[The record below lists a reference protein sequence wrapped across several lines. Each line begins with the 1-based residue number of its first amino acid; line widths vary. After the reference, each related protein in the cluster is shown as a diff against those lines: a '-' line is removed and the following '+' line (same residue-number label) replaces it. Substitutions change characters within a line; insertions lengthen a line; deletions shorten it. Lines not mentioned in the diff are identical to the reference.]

1 MKLKPLLISLA
12 AVSALAA
19 GAANA
24 AQVIVTT
31 GAGYVKMVDA
41 LAALYQK
48 ETGVAVE
55 KSFGGNIGQM
65 LAQVKH
71 GSGVNVVISDEAS
84 LEKFHDALAPDARRL
99 GDTPLVL
106 VWRKGLELKRPEDIA
121 LDSVKTVASPNPKAA
136 VYGRSA
142 AKWLKATGL
151 DAKVAPKLQVVG
163 TVPQVYSYV
172 TTGNMDAG
180 FVNLAVLK
188 SGTEALGGHAA
199 IRDESAVVHMTVRPV
214 RGAEADADVKAFM
227 DFLASEKAKPVLRKF
242 GIECGR
248 PRRTP
253 AMIDLILNEPQ
264 LLFSLALTAKTCLVT
279 LALFL
284 VAGPLAG
291 YYLARAPGVAPRVL
305 GFIITIPLVFPPVA
319 LGYMLLTA
327 LGRTSLVGGAL
338 EPFGLSLIFNETA
351 VALAGF
357 IAGLPLVVRPL
368 QAAFA
373 SPRLIELEEAA
384 RIHGA
389 GRRDVFL
396 RITLPL
402 VRPSLA
408 AALLLGCA
416 RVSGEVGITMMLGGN
431 ISERTNTLSL
441 EIFNA
446 VSRADFDAANALCL
460 LLSLFA
466 AVIFLAAEL
475 LIRRSPRL

>member
-1 MKLKPLLISLA
+1 MRTSARQPDTDHSQPKDIITKPKPLLITLA

-19 GAANA
+19 SAANA
-24 AQVIVTT
+24 AQVVVTT
-31 GAGYVKMVDA
+31 GASYDA

-55 KSFGGNIGQM
+55 TSFGGNIGQM
-65 LAQVKH
+65 LAPVKH

-99 GDTPLVL
+99 GDT
-106 VWRKGLELKRPEDIA
+106 
-121 LDSVKTVASPNPKAA
+121 
-136 VYGRSA
+136 
-142 AKWLKATGL
+142 
-151 DAKVAPKLQVVG
+151 
-163 TVPQVYSYV
+163 
-172 TTGNMDAG
+172 
-180 FVNLAVLK
+180 
-188 SGTEALGGHAA
+188 
-199 IRDESAVVHMTVRPV
+199 
-214 RGAEADADVKAFM
+214 
-227 DFLASEKAKPVLRKF
+227 
-242 GIECGR
+242 
-248 PRRTP
+248 
-253 AMIDLILNEPQ
+253 
-264 LLFSLALTAKTCLVT
+264 
-279 LALFL
+279 
-284 VAGPLAG
+284 
-291 YYLARAPGVAPRVL
+291 
-305 GFIITIPLVFPPVA
+305 
-319 LGYMLLTA
+319 
-327 LGRTSLVGGAL
+327 
-338 EPFGLSLIFNETA
+338 
-351 VALAGF
+351 
-357 IAGLPLVVRPL
+357 PLVVRPL

>member
-55 KSFGGNIGQM
+55 TSFGGNIGQM
-65 LAQVKH
+65 LAPVKH

-99 GDTPLVL
+99 GDTPLV
-106 VWRKGLELKRPEDIA
+106 
-121 LDSVKTVASPNPKAA
+121 
-136 VYGRSA
+136 
-142 AKWLKATGL
+142 
-151 DAKVAPKLQVVG
+151 
-163 TVPQVYSYV
+163 
-172 TTGNMDAG
+172 
-180 FVNLAVLK
+180 
-188 SGTEALGGHAA
+188 
-199 IRDESAVVHMTVRPV
+199 
-214 RGAEADADVKAFM
+214 
-227 DFLASEKAKPVLRKF
+227 
-242 GIECGR
+242 
-248 PRRTP
+248 
-253 AMIDLILNEPQ
+253 
-264 LLFSLALTAKTCLVT
+264 
-279 LALFL
+279 
-284 VAGPLAG
+284 
-291 YYLARAPGVAPRVL
+291 
-305 GFIITIPLVFPPVA
+305 
-319 LGYMLLTA
+319 
-327 LGRTSLVGGAL
+327 
-338 EPFGLSLIFNETA
+338 
-351 VALAGF
+351 
-357 IAGLPLVVRPL
+357 VRPL

-373 SPRLIELEEAA
+373 SPRLIELEEAV

-389 GRRDVFL
+389 SRRDVFL
-396 RITLPL
+396 RVTLPL

-446 VSRADFDAANALCL
+446 VSHADFDAANALCL